1 MSATNEPTRID
12 RYGARCIVIDEQDAV
27 LFIGRSA
34 TADRPARWFLPG
46 GGIDPGET
54 PLDAAVRELFEETG
68 LRVPPAD
75 VTGPVA
81 RRSFSRSRDGEVF
94 TQDNYLFFTR
104 VPRFQARVS
113 GGDAYEQDLEF
124 KWIGVDELAA
134 AEGHDAPFD
143 PLLHLIKRLVS
154 GDVPAEP
161 LRLEPAGSRT
171 ADTSVR

>member
-1 MSATNEPTRID
+1 VSATNEPIRID

-34 TADRPARWFLPG
+34 TPERAARWFLPG

-68 LRVPPAD
+68 LHAAPGDLV
-75 VTGPVA
+75 GPVA
-81 RRSFSRSRDGEVF
+81 RRSFSRARDGVVF

-104 VPRFQARVS
+104 VERFTPRVT

-124 KWIGVDELAA
+124 RWFTVDDLAGA
-134 AEGHDAPFD
+134 GFDQPFE
-143 PLLHLIKRLVS
+143 PLLHLIKRLLG
-154 GDVPAEP
+154 GDLPASP
-161 LRLEPAGSRT
+161 VRLEAAGSRT
-171 ADTSVR
+171 ADTSVQ

>member
-1 MSATNEPTRID
+1 MSATNEPTQID
-12 RYGARCIVIDEQDAV
+12 RYGARCIVIDERDAV
-27 LFIGRSA
+27 LFIGRAA
-34 TADRPARWFLPG
+34 TAEHPARWFLPG

-68 LRVPPAD
+68 LRVPPGD

-81 RRSFSRSRDGEVF
+81 RRSFSRSRDGVVF

-104 VPRFQARVS
+104 TARFEPRVS

-143 PLLHLIKRLVS
+143 PLLHLIKRLVA
-154 GDVPAEP
+154 GDVPAAA

-171 ADTSVR
+171 ADTSI

>member
-27 LFIGRSA
+27 LFIGRTA
-34 TADRPARWFLPG
+34 TAERPARWFLPG

-54 PLDAAVRELFEETG
+54 PLDAAVRELSEETG
-68 LRVPPAD
+68 LHVPPAD
-75 VTGPVA
+75 VVGPVA
-81 RRSFSRSRDGEVF
+81 RRSFSRARDGEVF

-104 VPRFQARVS
+104 VARFEPRVC

-124 KWIGVDELAA
+124 RWIGVDELAA
-134 AEGHDAPFD
+134 ADGHDAPFD
-143 PLLHLIKRLVS
+143 PLLHLIKRLIA
-154 GDVPAEP
+154 GDVPTAP